1 MPTQHKDSPSPHRHG
16 EPLARRVLADRHRH
30 VRPARV
36 ATTAPL
42 PRVLFV
48 TTEMTDFVKTGGLGD
63 VAAAL
68 PRALRSMLD
77 IRVLLPAYPSVLD
90 KARSIVWEGRTEA
103 YAGMPSSEI
112 GRMQTEDGLTIYVLR
127 QPALFERP
135 GSPYVSPVGAD
146 WSDNALRFATLSMAA
161 AQIAAGDAHLA
172 WRPELLHLNDWPT
185 AMAAA
190 YARWTRRPVP
200 SVLTLHNLAYQGYFP
215 LALRSLLGIPARAP
229 EAEAHGQ
236 LSFLRAGIAHA
247 DHLNTV
253 SESYARE
260 ITEGAHGMGLHHL
273 LQRKAAQGRLT
284 GILNGIDDSWNPA
297 TDPAL
302 PAPFTAYR
310 TEARADTAQ
319 RVRVELGLRESRG
332 PLFAMVARLVHQKGV
347 DMVCEAAPQI
357 VAAGGQLAMIGCG
370 DPGMEREVARL
381 ARRFP
386 GQVAAHIGFRD
397 ALARRMFAGSDFLLM
412 PSRFEPCGLSQ
423 MYAQAYGSLPIAYAT
438 GGLLDTVED
447 GVTGLLFHEPTV
459 AGLRNALQRAFR
471 IHEEPRL
478 LAAMRRAAMLQRHD
492 WGRSARAYAALYA
505 SAMPRRVAA
514 A

>member
-1 MPTQHKDSPSPHRHG
+1 MPTTHAGSLSSHRHVDTVG
-16 EPLARRVLADRHRH
+16 HRIAADRHRH
-30 VRPARV
+30 TRPTRV
-36 ATTAPL
+36 APPSPL

-68 PRALRSMLD
+68 PRAMRSMLD
-77 IRVLLPAYPSVLD
+77 VRVLMPGYPSVLD
-90 KARSIVWEGRTEA
+90 KARSIVWEGRTQA
-103 YAGMPSSEI
+103 HAGLPASEI
-112 GRMQTEDGLTIYVLR
+112 GRMQTEDGLTIYVLK
-127 QPALFERP
+127 QPDLFERP

-161 AQIAAGDAHLA
+161 AQISAGEAHLA

-185 AMAAA
+185 ALAAA
-190 YARWTRRPVP
+190 YAAWQRTPIP

-215 LALRSLLGIPARAP
+215 LALRGLLGIPERAA
-229 EAEAHGQ
+229 ETEAHGQ

-247 DHLNTV
+247 DVLSTV
-253 SESYARE
+253 SESYAHE
-260 ITEGAHGMGLHHL
+260 ITQGAHGMGLHAL
-273 LQRKAAQGRLT
+273 LQKKAAQGRLT
-284 GILNGIDDSWNPA
+284 GILNGIDDSWDPL

-302 PAPFTAYR
+302 PAPFSAYDP
-310 TEARADTAQ
+310 AGRADAAQ
-319 RVRVELGLRESRG
+319 RVRVELGLREGHG

-347 DMVCEAAPQI
+347 DMVCEAAPQM
-357 VAAGGQLAMIGCG
+357 VAAGGQLALIGCG

-386 GQVAAHIGFRD
+386 GQVAAHVGFRE

-447 GVTGLLFHEPTV
+447 GVTGLLFHEPSVT
-459 AGLRNALQRAFR
+459 GLRHALQRAFR
-471 IHEEPRL
+471 IYEEPRL
-478 LAAMRRAAMLQRHD
+478 LGAMRRAAMLERHD

-505 SAMPRRVAA
+505 RAVPHRAA

>member
-1 MPTQHKDSPSPHRHG
+1 MPFQHKDPLPSHRHG
-16 EPLARRVLADRHRH
+16 ESLARRVLADRHRH
-30 VRPARV
+30 ARPTRI
-36 ATTAPL
+36 AP
-42 PRVLFV
+42 PPQSRVLFV
-48 TTEMTDFVKTGGLGD
+48 TTEMADFVKTGGLGD

-77 IRVLLPAYPSVLD
+77 VRVLLPAYPSVLD
-90 KARSIVWEGRTEA
+90 KARSVVWEGRTQA
-103 YAGMPSSEI
+103 RAGLPACEI
-112 GRMQTEDGLTIYVLR
+112 GRMQTEDGLTIYVLK
-127 QPALFERP
+127 QPELFERP

-161 AQIAAGDAHLA
+161 AQIAAGRAHLP
-172 WRPELLHLNDWPT
+172 WQPELLHLNDWPT

-190 YARWTRRPVP
+190 YARWDGCQVP
-200 SVLTLHNLAYQGYFP
+200 TVLTLHNLAYQGYFP
-215 LALRSLLGIPARAP
+215 LALRSLLDIPPRAA

-236 LSFLRAGIAHA
+236 LCFLRAGMAHA
-247 DHLNTV
+247 DHLTTV
-253 SESYARE
+253 SPSYARE
-260 ITEGAHGMGLHHL
+260 ITEGAHGMGLHQL
-273 LQRKAAQGRLT
+273 LQKKAALGQLA
-284 GILNGIDDSWNPA
+284 GILNGIDDSWDPA
-297 TDPAL
+297 VDPAL
-302 PAPFTAYR
+302 PAPFSAHR
-310 TEARADTAQ
+310 SEARADTAQ
-319 RVRVELGLRESRG
+319 RVRVELGLRDSRG
-332 PLFAMVARLVHQKGV
+332 PLFAMVARLVHQKGI

-357 VAAGGQLAMIGCG
+357 VAAGGQLALIGCG

-386 GQVAAHIGFRD
+386 GQVAAHVGFRE

-447 GVTGLLFHEPTV
+447 GVTGLLFREPSV
-459 AGLRNALQRAFR
+459 AGLRRALQRAFR

-492 WGRSARAYAALYA
+492 WSRSAHAYAALYA
-505 SAMPRRVAA
+505 GLIPRRFAA

>member
-1 MPTQHKDSPSPHRHG
+1 MSYQHKDSLPAHRHG
-16 EPLARRVLADRHRH
+16 ETLARRVLADRHRH
-30 VRPARV
+30 ARPTRI
-36 ATTAPL
+36 ATPASAL

-77 IRVLLPAYPSVLD
+77 IRVLLPAYPSVLN
-90 KARSIVWEGRTEA
+90 KARAVVWEGRIA
-103 YAGMPSSEI
+103 AHAGLPACEI
-112 GRMQTEDGLTIYVLR
+112 GRLQTEDGLTIYVLK
-127 QPALFERP
+127 QPELFERP

-161 AQIAAGDAHLA
+161 ARIAAGQAHLP
-172 WRPELLHLNDWPT
+172 WQPELLHLNDWPT
-185 AMAAA
+185 ALAAA
-190 YARWTRRPVP
+190 YARWNGCAVP

-215 LALRSLLGIPARAP
+215 LALRKLLDIPQHAP

-236 LSFLRAGIAHA
+236 LCFLRAGIAHT
-247 DHLNTV
+247 DYLSTV
-253 SESYARE
+253 SETYARE
-260 ITEGAHGMGLHHL
+260 ITEGAHGMGLHLL

-284 GILNGIDDSWNPA
+284 GILNGIDDSWDPA
-297 TDPAL
+297 LDPAL
-302 PAPFTAYR
+302 PAPFTAHR
-310 TEARADTAQ
+310 AQARADTAQ
-319 RVRVELGLRESRG
+319 RVRVELGLRQGRG
-332 PLFAMVARLVHQKGV
+332 PLFAMVARLVHQKGI

-357 VAAGGQLAMIGCG
+357 VAAGGQLALLGCG

-438 GGLLDTVED
+438 GGLLDTIED
-447 GVTGLLFHEPTV
+447 GVTGLLFRELGVT
-459 AGLRNALQRAFR
+459 GLRHALQRAFR
-471 IHEEPRL
+471 IYEEPRL

-492 WGRSARAYAALYA
+492 WSRSARAYAALYA
-505 SAMPRRVAA
+505 RAMPQRAA

>member
-1 MPTQHKDSPSPHRHG
+1 MPFQHKDSPSSHRHG

-30 VRPARV
+30 ARPGRV
-36 ATTAPL
+36 ASSSL

-77 IRVLLPAYPSVLD
+77 VRVLLPAYPSVLD
-90 KARSIVWEGRTEA
+90 KARSVVWEGRTEA
-103 YAGMPSSEI
+103 RAGMPACEI

-127 QPALFERP
+127 QPELFERP
-135 GSPYVSPVGAD
+135 GSPYVSPAGAD

-161 AQIAAGDAHLA
+161 AQIAAGEAHLP
-172 WRPELLHLNDWPT
+172 WQPELLHLNDWPT
-185 AMAAA
+185 ALAAA
-190 YARWTRRPVP
+190 YARWNGCAVP

-215 LALRSLLGIPARAP
+215 LALRSLLDIPAHAS

-236 LSFLRAGIAHA
+236 LCFLRAGIAHT
-247 DHLNTV
+247 DLLSTV
-253 SESYARE
+253 SPTYARE
-260 ITEGAHGMGLHHL
+260 ITEGAQGMGLHLL
-273 LQRKAAQGRLT
+273 LQKKAAQGRLV
-284 GILNGIDDSWNPA
+284 GILNGIDDSWNA
-297 TDPAL
+297 AIDPAL
-302 PAPFTAYR
+302 PAPFTPYS
-310 TEARADTAQ
+310 TEARAETAQ
-319 RVRVELGLRESRG
+319 RVRVELGLRDSRG
-332 PLFAMVARLVHQKGV
+332 PLFAMVARLVHQKGI

-357 VAAGGQLAMIGCG
+357 VAAGGQLALIGCG

-381 ARRFP
+381 TRRFP

-423 MYAQAYGSLPIAYAT
+423 MYAQAYGSLPIACAT

-447 GVTGLLFHEPTV
+447 GVTGLLFREPSV
-459 AGLRNALQRAFR
+459 SGLRRALQRAFR

-478 LAAMRRAAMLQRHD
+478 LAAMRRAAMLQQHD
-492 WGRSARAYAALYA
+492 WSRSARAYAALYA
-505 SAMPRRVAA
+505 QAMPHRVAA
-514 A
+514 